1 MKRKISCGID
11 VGTNAVRVV
20 VLAHD
25 KNSDTPTVVGRG
37 QASSNGMRMG
47 YIVNTEA
54 IKESIRAALTQAES
68 NSGEKIKKAY
78 LSIGGIGLGSMLGTG
93 SSIISRAD
101 NEATLLDI
109 QNSLSEA
116 EDNLNLVNK
125 KIIQTI
131 PLQYKLDGK
140 EIHGRPEGMRGVKL
154 ETKALF
160 VTITKQHIE
169 DLVTVVTECGVEVRD
184 VVACSETESKLLLSE
199 KQKMAGCALLNI
211 GFDTV
216 TLAVYEDGFLISLQ
230 SFNIG
235 GMDITKDIALGF
247 KISLDD
253 AENLKVGAIV
263 GDYPKK
269 KVDEIIDARL
279 GDIFELVENH
289 LRKIKRSGLLPAGII
304 ISGGGSHIHTIEAVA
319 KQYLRL
325 PVSFG
330 YQNETI
336 NTKFKIKDG
345 LWYTALG
352 CALSK
357 NLNTTSKDLSG
368 SLNENVKDVK
378 GFFKGILSQLLP

>member
-20 VLAHD
+20 VLAYE
-25 KNSDTPTVVGRG
+25 KNSETPILIGRG
-37 QASSNGMRMG
+37 FAPSNGMRLG
-47 YIVNTEA
+47 YIINPSL
-54 IKESIRAALTQAES
+54 IKESIKVAISQAES
-68 NSGEKIKKAY
+68 TSGIQIKKVY
-78 LSIGGIGLGSMLGTG
+78 LSIGGIGLSSILGTG
-93 SSIISRAD
+93 SAIISRAD
-101 NEATLLDI
+101 NEITNLDL

-116 EDNLNLVNK
+116 EENLNLINK

-160 VTITKQHIE
+160 ISITKQHIE
-169 DLVTVVTECGVEVRD
+169 DLVTAIAECGIEVKN
-184 VVACSETESKLLLSE
+184 VVAGPIAESIMLLSE

-211 GFDTV
+211 GSETT
-216 TLAVYEDGFLISLQ
+216 TLAIYEDGLLISLQ
-230 SFNIG
+230 SFHIG

-253 AENLKVGAIV
+253 AENIKNGAII

-269 KVDEIIDARL
+269 RLDEIIDARL

-289 LRKIKRSGLLPAGII
+289 LKKIKRSGLLPAGVI
-304 ISGGGSHIHTIEAVA
+304 ISGGGSKINSIEQVG

-325 PVSFG
+325 PISFG
-330 YQNETI
+330 HQNDII
-336 NTKFKIKDG
+336 NSKFKIKDNF
-345 LWYTALG
+345 WYTALG
-352 CALSK
+352 LALMK
-357 NLNTTSKDLSG
+357 NVNSIEKDLSG
-368 SLNENVKDVK
+368 SLNENIKDVK